1 MGHHPFRT
9 LAPRIAHRSYPP
21 RRQPWHSI
29 LQSTFREKKQRGME
43 RAGASES
50 ETQCPVICMYG
61 QAQVNPALAVVP
73 MVVDTSRP
81 PKVGCRTN
89 RRYICINERL
99 PKKEEWRL
107 VSCTRAEAGDVDSF
121 ALPNHGTRGHDVQ
134 HEHST
139 STTAHDRHMTVAQPR
154 VPNQRHRPDDLRTVL
169 YWTVL

>member
-89 RRYICINERL
+89 RRYTCINERL
-99 PKKEEWRL
+99 PKKKNGGL
-107 VSCTRAEAGDVDSF
+107 SHV
-121 ALPNHGTRGHDVQ
+121 RGRRQATSTLLLCPTTEPVGMMY
-134 HEHST
+134 ST
-139 STTAHDRHMTVAQPR
+139 STAQAR
-154 VPNQRHRPDDLRTVL
+154 QHTTDT
-169 YWTVL
+169 